1 MAFTNQRQ
9 TGARGMIPQD
19 AINQWRKTAPWPQN
33 IQVEQDL
40 ILSRALVEI
49 FRDEGVSKSLVL
61 RGGTALHKL
70 FVDKPM
76 RYSEDIDLVQH
87 TQGPIGPILD
97 GLRDRLDPFL
107 GKPRRERNPGTIT
120 LLYRMESEISPVVP
134 LKLKV
139 EINSREH
146 FDVFGIIEK
155 RFEVKSSWFNGE
167 AKVKT
172 YTTEELL
179 GTKLRALYQRR
190 KGRDLFD
197 LWVALGMKSVQ
208 PAKIVETFRRYMKE
222 GKTAVTKKEFK
233 KNLEEKMGMD
243 AFHNDLRPLLVDSVK
258 YDANKA
264 AEVVT
269 EKLLNIL

>member
-1 MAFTNQRQ
+1 
-9 TGARGMIPQD
+9 MIPQT
-19 AINQWRKTAPWPQN
+19 AITQWKKIAPWN
-33 IQVEQDL
+33 MDSQVEQDL

-49 FRDEGVSKSLVL
+49 FQDERVAKSLVL

-70 FVDKPM
+70 YVDEPL

-97 GLRDRLDPFL
+97 GLRECLDPLL
-107 GKPRRERNPGTIT
+107 GKPRRERNPGTVT
-120 LLYRMESEISPVVP
+120 LLYRMESEIPPVVQ

-146 FDVFGIIEK
+146 FDVFGVVEK
-155 RFEVKSSWFNGE
+155 RFEVQSLWFNGK
-167 AKVKT
+167 AQVKT
-172 YTTEELL
+172 YTLEELM

-197 LWVALGMKSVQ
+197 LWVALEKKSTH
-208 PAKIVETFRRYMKE
+208 PAKIEEAFRRYMKE
-222 GKTAVTKKEFK
+222 GKTKVTQKEFK
-233 KNLEEKMGMD
+233 KNLENKM
-243 AFHNDLRPLLVDSVK
+243 ASEVFHNDLRPLLVDSVK

-269 EKLLNIL
+269 ERLLNIL

>member
-1 MAFTNQRQ
+1 
-9 TGARGMIPQD
+9 MIPQA

-33 IQVEQDL
+33 AQVEQDL
-40 ILSRALVEI
+40 ILSCALVEI
-49 FRDEGVSKSLVL
+49 FQDESLSKSLVL

-70 FVDKPM
+70 YVDKPL

-87 TQGPIGPILD
+87 TAGPIGKVLEALRARLNPIL
-97 GLRDRLDPFL
+97 GEPVWKSK
-107 GKPRRERNPGTIT
+107 GGPVT
-120 LLYRMESEISPVVP
+120 LWYRMQSEIPPQVP

-139 EINSREH
+139 EINTREH
-146 FDVFGIIEK
+146 FDVFGVIEK
-155 RFEVKSSWFNGE
+155 RFEVKSPWFNGE

-208 PAKIVETFRRYMKE
+208 PAKIVEAFRRYMKE

-233 KNLEEKMGMD
+233 KNLEAKMGLE

-258 YDANKA
+258 YDASKA

-269 EKLLNIL
+269 EKLLDIL

>member
-1 MAFTNQRQ
+1 
-9 TGARGMIPQD
+9 MIPQA
-19 AINQWRKTAPWPQN
+19 AITHWRNIAPWPQDA
-33 IQVEQDL
+33 QVEQDL

-49 FRDEGVSKSLVL
+49 FQDEGISKSLAL

-70 FVDKPM
+70 IVDKPM

-87 TQGPIGPILD
+87 TAGPIGPVLD
-97 GLRDRLDPFL
+97 GLRARLDPFL
-107 GKPRRERNPGTIT
+107 GKPRSERNPGTVT
-120 LLYRMESEISPVVP
+120 LLYRMESEIPPVVP

-146 FDVFGIIEK
+146 FDVFGVIEK
-155 RFEVKSSWFNGE
+155 RFEVKSPWFNGE
-167 AKVKT
+167 AQVKT
-172 YTTEELL
+172 YTTEELM

-197 LWVALGMKSVQ
+197 LWVALGMKSIQ
-208 PAKIVETFRRYMKE
+208 PAKIVEVFRRYMHE
-222 GKTAVTKKEFK
+222 GRTPVTQKEFK
-233 KNLEEKMGMD
+233 KNLELKMDSD
-243 AFHNDLRPLLVDSVK
+243 AFHNDLRPLLVASVN

-264 AEVVT
+264 AEVVS

>member
-1 MAFTNQRQ
+1 
-9 TGARGMIPQD
+9 MIPQD

-40 ILSRALVEI
+40 ILRRALVEI
-49 FRDEGVSKSLVL
+49 FQNEGVSKSLVL

>member
-1 MAFTNQRQ
+1 M
-9 TGARGMIPQD
+9 
-19 AINQWRKTAPWPQN
+19 
-33 IQVEQDL
+33 EQDL

-49 FRDEGVSKSLVL
+49 FQDERVSNKLVL

-70 FVDKPM
+70 FVNKPF

-87 TQGPIGPILD
+87 TEGPIGPILD
-97 GLRDRLDPFL
+97 GLRDKLDPLL
-107 GKPRRERNPGTIT
+107 GKPRRERNPGTVT
-120 LLYRMESEISPVVP
+120 LLYRMQSETPPAVQ

-155 RFEVKSSWFNGE
+155 TFGVHSDWFKGE
-167 AKVKT
+167 SVIKT
-172 YTTEELL
+172 YSIEELL

-197 LWVALGMKSVQ
+197 RWVGLGMKGTDAGKIVTAFNRYMEYEE
-208 PAKIVETFRRYMKE
+208 AKITGPM
-222 GKTAVTKKEFK
+222 FK
-233 KNLEEKMGMD
+233 RNLEAKMETD
-243 AFHNDLRPLLVDSVK
+243 HFHDDLKPLLATSTK
-258 YDANKA
+258 YDATKA

-269 EKLLNIL
+269 KRLLELL

>member
-1 MAFTNQRQ
+1 
-9 TGARGMIPQD
+9 MIPQD

-49 FRDEGVSKSLVL
+49 FQDEGVSKSLVL

-76 RYSEDIDLVQH
+76 RYSEDIDLVQN

>member
-1 MAFTNQRQ
+1 
-9 TGARGMIPQD
+9 MIPQA

-33 IQVEQDL
+33 SQVEQDL

-49 FRDEGVSKSLVL
+49 FQDEVVSKSLVL

-70 FVDKPM
+70 YVDEPL

-87 TQGPIGPILD
+87 TEGPIGPILD
-97 GLRDRLDPFL
+97 GLRARLDPLL
-107 GKPRRERNPGTIT
+107 GKPRRERNPGTVT
-120 LLYRMESEISPVVP
+120 MLYRLESEIPPVVQ

-146 FDVFGIIEK
+146 FDVFGVVDK
-155 RFEVKSSWFNGE
+155 PFEVQSLWYAGK
-167 AKVKT
+167 AQVKT
-172 YTTEELL
+172 YTLEELM

-197 LWVALGMKSVQ
+197 QWVGLEKKSTQ

-222 GKTAVTKKEFK
+222 GKTEVTQNEFK
-233 KNLEEKMGMD
+233 RNLEDKIKME
-243 AFHNDLRPLLVDSVK
+243 AFHNDLKPLLNPSVE
-258 YDANKA
+258 YDAVKA
-264 AEVVT
+264 SQIVT
-269 EKLLNIL
+269 KRLLDLL

>member
-1 MAFTNQRQ
+1 
-9 TGARGMIPQD
+9 MIPQD

-33 IQVEQDL
+33 VQVEQDL

-49 FRDEGVSKSLVL
+49 FQDEGVSKSLVL

-97 GLRDRLDPFL
+97 GLRDRLDALL
-107 GKPRRERNPGTIT
+107 GKPRRERNPGTVT
-120 LLYRMESEISPVVP
+120 LLYRMESEIPPVVP

-167 AKVKT
+167 AHVKT
-172 YTTEELL
+172 YIPEELL

-197 LWVALGMKSVQ
+197 QWGGLEMKGMNVG
-208 PAKIVETFRRYMKE
+208 KIIEAFNRYMKFE
-222 GKTAVTKKEFK
+222 EARITGPMFK
-233 KNLEEKMGMD
+233 KNLEAKMEMD
-243 AFHNDLRPLLVDSVK
+243 IFHQDLRPLLGDSVE
-258 YDANKA
+258 YDVNQA

-269 EKLLNIL
+269 KRLLNIL